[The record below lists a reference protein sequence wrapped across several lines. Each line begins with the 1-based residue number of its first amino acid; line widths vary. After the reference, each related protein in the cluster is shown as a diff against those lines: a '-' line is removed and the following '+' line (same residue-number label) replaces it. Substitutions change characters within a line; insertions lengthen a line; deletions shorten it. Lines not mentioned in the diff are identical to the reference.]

1 MKSFRPVCEGV
12 SPELF
17 REKDEKG
24 SVMTSVMGVGLTGSQ
39 ASTAVFD
46 VSAAMKPPP
55 PERRD
60 DVVAAIG
67 GESTNGVASR
77 TDLSL
82 LKMGNPAVGQTVDV
96 KA

>member
-1 MKSFRPVCEGV
+1 MKSFRPICEGV

-17 REKDEKG
+17 REKEEKE

-39 ASTAVFD
+39 ATAAVFGIN
-46 VSAAMKPPP
+46 AAEKPP

-77 TDLSL
+77 ADLSL
-82 LKMGNPAVGQTVDV
+82 LKMANPAVGQTVDV

>member
-1 MKSFRPVCEGV
+1 MS
-12 SPELF
+12 SA
-17 REKDEKG
+17 
-24 SVMTSVMGVGLTGSQ
+24 MGLGLTGAQ

-46 VSAAMKPPP
+46 VSAAMKSPP

-67 GESTNGVASR
+67 GESTNAAAARSDV
-77 TDLSL
+77 SL
-82 LKMGNPAVGQTVDV
+82 LKMANPAVGQTVDV

>member
-1 MKSFRPVCEGV
+1 
-12 SPELF
+12 
-17 REKDEKG
+17 
-24 SVMTSVMGVGLTGSQ
+24 MTSVMGVGLTGSQ
-39 ASTAVFD
+39 ATAAVFGINT
-46 VSAAMKPPP
+46 AEKQP

-67 GESTNGVASR
+67 GESTNGVAAR

-82 LKMGNPAVGQTVDV
+82 LKMANPAVGRTVDV

>member
-1 MKSFRPVCEGV
+1 MKSFRPVCTSA

-17 REKDEKG
+17 REKEEKENNM
-24 SVMTSVMGVGLTGSQ
+24 SSAMGLGLTGAQ

-46 VSAAMKPPP
+46 VNAAMKPQ
-55 PERRD
+55 PEKRD

-67 GESTNGVASR
+67 GESTNGVAAR

-82 LKMGNPAVGQTVDV
+82 LKMANPAVGQTVDV